1 MSHHHQYK
9 YYPEDDPLN
18 PCNPLRHNF
27 PQDDPQPTN
36 PGCSAI
42 IFFIIGIFFL
52 SLLGSCA
59 SHKQLTA
66 PARKHIEYHADT
78 ILKSR
83 VDTVYRMRTSRDT
96 IYRHDSVYVSQ
107 YQKGDTVYKYKI
119 VYTDKVRYS
128 FCTDTLW
135 RMHTDTLWRFRTDSL
150 LRSDTITITRPVER
164 HLTTWQRASMGV
176 GKFVL
181 TGMLVLSV
189 CAVIYGIYKLI
200 LYLRRNGKL

>member
-1 MSHHHQYK
+1 MQNLF
-9 YYPEDDPLN
+9 DPY
-18 PCNPLRHNF
+18 
-27 PQDDPQPTN
+27 DPQNYLQPQGE
-36 PGCSAI
+36 PQSPYSGCALI
-42 IFFIIGIFFL
+42 VALVIGLFL
-52 SLLGSCA
+52 CALVSSCA

-66 PARKHIEYHADT
+66 PARKHMEYHADT

-119 VYTDKVRYS
+119 VYTDKIRYS

-135 RMHTDTLWRFRTDSL
+135 RMHTDTLWRFRIDSI
-150 LRSDTITITRPVER
+150 LRSDTIPITRPVER
-164 HLTTWQRASMGV
+164 HLTTWQRASMGI
-176 GKFVL
+176 GKFFL
-181 TGMLVLSV
+181 TGMLVLLV
-189 CAVIYGIYKLI
+189 CAVIFGIYKLI